1 MAGMRYRF
9 GPFVLE
15 LPHLT
20 LTCNGVP
27 VKLGTRALN
36 LLAVLAQAEGKLV
49 PRDEL
54 IAQVWPRQA
63 IDDSAIRVH
72 LSAARKA
79 LGQDGGEPLIVA
91 EAGRGYRLTVPVLR
105 EDLAVPPIADA
116 ARARLPSRVGAIL
129 GREPVIAALVEEV
142 TARRFLSLVGPGG
155 IGKTTAALAIGQR
168 IADQNVM
175 DAWFVDLAP
184 VSEGATV
191 PLTLATALGLP
202 GAGSDLV
209 GRVAAR
215 FCDRPGLILLD
226 NCEHVV
232 DAAAALAETL
242 LHAAP
247 SVLLLATSR
256 EPLRAEGEWVHRLT
270 ALEVPSDAN
279 RDSLEQAASCAATA
293 LFTERARAV
302 NADFQLNANN
312 LPAVVEICRRLD
324 GIPLAIE
331 LAAARSDTMT
341 PQAIA
346 AGLDDRFA
354 LLNRGRRTAVPRHR
368 TLRGALDWS
377 YDLLDPPVRTLLDR
391 LSLFRGSFAADAAGA
406 LAAGISLSDYTTQD
420 LLDEL
425 VAKSMV
431 VATPAAS
438 GARFRLLDTTRH
450 YGLARLDAA
459 CFDEGARR
467 DHTRYLLDRLAGS
480 AAAWEGKALREWLA
494 DYSAQIDDV
503 RSAILW
509 ASGAGSGSGD
519 PQLATELVIAA
530 APLWF
535 HLSLPGEFLR
545 HAEAAIAGMEVGGVD
560 PARQVELLSAYGH
573 ALWHVQ
579 GPIPAMADA
588 FARALDLAQSVGSA
602 PLALRALWGVWAQR
616 ILAGNYA
623 ESLAVAR
630 RFDAAVGPQGMV
642 ADQLTGAH
650 MLALSHHFGGDH
662 EESGAMLEVVMAG
675 DAAPERANHAN
686 HAQVDGKI
694 AVMSLLMRLHWVRGD
709 LASALAIARD
719 CAEDAVRIDH
729 ALSLCYGLAIGC
741 IPVAIAAGEPALAE
755 AWIAALRARTER
767 HGLDHWHRFVL
778 GYSRALVG
786 DETPVEG
793 ISAMQ
798 AEMFAVAHDA
808 HARCRGG
815 AKPLNISSRRFTRE
829 PIEGTA

>member
-1 MAGMRYRF
+1 MAGTRYRF

-20 LTCNGVP
+20 LARNGVP

-36 LLAVLAQAEGKLV
+36 LLAVLAEAAGELV

-54 IAQVWPRQA
+54 TERVWPRQA

-105 EDLAVPPIADA
+105 EDLAPTPDADA
-116 ARARLPSRVGAIL
+116 SRAKLPSRVGAIL
-129 GREPVIAALVEEV
+129 GREPVIAALVYEV

-168 IADQNVM
+168 VADQNAM

-184 VSEGATV
+184 VSEGSTV
-191 PLTLATALGLP
+191 GTTLATALGLP
-202 GAGSDLV
+202 GAGSDLA

-242 LHAAP
+242 LQAAP
-247 SVLLLATSR
+247 SLLLLATSR
-256 EPLRAEGEWVHRLT
+256 EPLRAEGEWVHRLA
-270 ALEVPSDAN
+270 ALEVPNDADRN
-279 RDSLEQAASCAATA
+279 SVEQAESCAATA
-293 LFTERARAV
+293 LFTDRARAV
-302 NADFQLNANN
+302 NADFRLDEDN
-312 LPAVVEICRRLD
+312 LSAVVEICQRLD

-331 LAAARSDTMT
+331 LAAARGDIMT

-354 LLNRGRRTAVPRHR
+354 LLNRGRRTAVPRQR

-377 YDLLDPPVRTLLDR
+377 YDLLDPPVRALLDR
-391 LSLFRGSFAADAAGA
+391 LSLFRSSFAADAAAA
-406 LAAGISLSDYTTQD
+406 LATGLPPSDYGAQD

-431 VATPAAS
+431 VATPAAD

-459 CFDEGARR
+459 GFDEGARR
-467 DHTRYLLDRLAGS
+467 DHARYLLGRLAGS
-480 AAAWEGKALREWLA
+480 AAAWEGKAQREWLA
-494 DYSAQIDDV
+494 GYSAQIDDV

-509 ASGAGSGSGD
+509 ASGAAGGSGD
-519 PQLATELVIAA
+519 PRLATELVIAA

-545 HAEAAIAGMEVGGVD
+545 HAEAAIPGMEAGGVA
-560 PARQVELLSAYGH
+560 PSRQVELLSAYGH
-573 ALWHVQ
+573 ALWHIQ
-579 GPIPAMADA
+579 GPVPAMADS
-588 FARALDLAQSVGSA
+588 FARALDLARSVGSA

-616 ILAGNYA
+616 ILAGEYA
-623 ESLAVAR
+623 ESLALAR
-630 RFDAAVGPQGMV
+630 QFDAQVGPQGMA
-642 ADQLTGAH
+642 ADRLTGAH
-650 MLALSHHFGGDH
+650 NLALSHHFSGDH
-662 EESGAMLEVVMAG
+662 NAATAMLKLVMAG

-694 AVMSLLMRLHWVRGD
+694 AAMSLLMRLHWARGD
-709 LASALAIARD
+709 LGGALAIARD
-719 CAEDAVRIDH
+719 CAADAVRIDH

-755 AWIAALRARTER
+755 VWIAALRARTER

-786 DETPVEG
+786 DDTPVEG
-793 ISAMQ
+793 MSAMQ
-798 AEMFAVAHDA
+798 AEMFAVARDA
-808 HARCRGG
+808 HAQV
-815 AKPLNISSRRFTRE
+815 PWRRE
-829 PIEGTA
+829 AA

>member
-1 MAGMRYRF
+1 MAGTRYRF

-20 LTCNGVP
+20 LAREGVP
-27 VKLGTRALN
+27 VKLGARALN
-36 LLAVLAQAEGKLV
+36 LLAVLVEAEGKLV

-54 IAQVWPRQA
+54 IERVWPRQA

-79 LGQDGGEPLIVA
+79 LGQGGGEPLIVA
-91 EAGRGYRLTVPVLR
+91 EAGRGYRLTVPVSR
-105 EDLAVPPIADA
+105 EDLAMPPPAEA

-129 GREPVIAALVEEV
+129 GREPVIAALAEEV
-142 TARRFLSLVGPGG
+142 TARRFISLVGPGG

-168 IADQNVM
+168 VADQGAM

-184 VSEGATV
+184 ASEGATV
-191 PLTLATALGLP
+191 GVTLGAALGLS
-202 GAGSDLV
+202 GAGTDLV

-215 FCDRPGLILLD
+215 FGDRPGLILLD

-242 LHAAP
+242 LQGAP
-247 SVLLLATSR
+247 RLLLLATSR
-256 EPLRAEGEWVHRLT
+256 EPLRAEGEWVHRLA
-270 ALEVPSDAN
+270 ALEVPGDAD
-279 RDSLEQAASCAATA
+279 RESLEQAASCAATA
-293 LFTERARAV
+293 LFTDRARAV
-302 NADFQLNANN
+302 NADFRLDEGN
-312 LPAVVEICRRLD
+312 LDAVVEICQRLD

-354 LLNRGRRTAVPRHR
+354 LLNRCRRTAVPRHR

-391 LSLFRGSFAADAAGA
+391 LSLFRGSFAADAAAA
-406 LAAGISLSDYTTQD
+406 LATGLPLSDHGAQD

-450 YGLARLDAA
+450 YGLVRLDAA
-459 CFDEGARR
+459 GFDEGARR
-467 DHTRYLLDRLAGS
+467 DHARYLLGRLEGS
-480 AAAWEGKALREWLA
+480 AAAWEGKAVREWLA

-503 RSAILW
+503 RSAIIW
-509 ASGAGSGSGD
+509 ASGAAGGSGD
-519 PQLATELVIAA
+519 PLLATELVIAA

-535 HLSLPGEFLR
+535 HLSLPGDFLR
-545 HAEAAIAGMEVGGVD
+545 HAEAAIATMEVGDVD

-573 ALWHVQ
+573 ALWHIQ
-579 GPIPAMADA
+579 GPVPAMAEA
-588 FARALDLAQSVGSA
+588 FTRALALARSVGSA

-616 ILAGNYA
+616 ILAGDYA
-623 ESLAVAR
+623 ESLVLAR
-630 RFDAAVGPQGMV
+630 QFDAEVGPQGML
-642 ADQLTGAH
+642 ADRLTGAH
-650 MLALSHHFGGDH
+650 MLALSHHF
-662 EESGAMLEVVMAG
+662 SGSHAEASAMLESVIAG

-709 LASALAIARD
+709 LAGALAIARD
-719 CAEDAVRIDH
+719 CADDSVRIDH

-755 AWIAALRARTER
+755 AWTAALRARTER
-767 HGLDHWHRFVL
+767 HGLEHWGRFVL

-786 DETPVEG
+786 DDTPVEG
-793 ISAMQ
+793 ISVMQ
-798 AEMFAVAHDA
+798 AEMFAVARDA
-808 HARCRGG
+808 HAQV
-815 AKPLNISSRRFTRE
+815 PWRRE
-829 PIEGTA
+829 AA